1 MSLGNAINQGLDHS
15 ILDAE
20 QSGKLEDAEI
30 QRLVELSQATQYQ
43 RSERIPLKSAEAFA
57 PRSLVSI
64 AMDAQRRRED
74 EMRQAAAEAE
84 QQAAGDPASEPAG
97 DPAVDPAVDDA
108 VPNADD
114 ASVTSGGDAPSSSNQ
129 SQTADADNPDATGDA
144 ADAKDGESAAT
155 EEDAPANE
163 AEETALP
170 ASTADF
176 NAGRAEGLEEGH
188 KSGFEEG
195 HAKGLAEGRAA
206 GSAEASAQ
214 LERAIQAFE
223 TATGSLAALS
233 EIDSGAL
240 SDSLRSAVLQ
250 MAGARAGQVIAEM
263 PAGFV
268 ARIETMINS
277 IRTAS
282 GAPVIRLNAADLA
295 AIEPLIETRE
305 KLAHCRFV
313 ADPNLAHGDLSVTVG
328 NIGIDDF
335 LVEETPPAEVDV
347 SLRQPEVAAMQD
359 DIRTVSAPD
368 SVQKDDMAEVAAS
381 PQAPINEGGA
391 VGDVAEAATS
401 ADAASDDVM
410 AEVAADAET
419 EAVADIKTEIAAE
432 TEAVV
437 DAETE
442 AVVDAPSASDGTDD
456 V

>member
-313 ADPNLAHGDLSVTVG
+313 ADPNLANGDLSVTVG

-347 SLRQPEVAAMQD
+347 SLRQPEVTAMQD

-368 SVQKDDMAEVAAS
+368 SVQKDD
-381 PQAPINEGGA
+381 
-391 VGDVAEAATS
+391 
-401 ADAASDDVM
+401 M

>member
-97 DPAVDPAVDDA
+97 DPAVDDA

-114 ASVTSGGDAPSSSNQ
+114 ASVTSGGDAPSSSTQ
-129 SQTADADNPDATGDA
+129 SQTADAENPDATGDA

-282 GAPVIRLNAADLA
+282 GAPVIRLIAADLA

>member
-97 DPAVDPAVDDA
+97 DPAVDDA

-114 ASVTSGGDAPSSSNQ
+114 ASVTSGGDAPSSSTQ
-129 SQTADADNPDATGDA
+129 SQTADAENPDATGDA

>member
-20 QSGKLEDAEI
+20 QSGKLKDAEI

-43 RSERIPLKSAEAFA
+43 RSDRIPLKSAEAFA

-97 DPAVDPAVDDA
+97 DPAVDDA

-114 ASVTSGGDAPSSSNQ
+114 ASVTSGGDAPSSSTQ
-129 SQTADADNPDATGDA
+129 SQTTDADNSDATGDA
-144 ADAKDGESAAT
+144 ADAKDGDSAAT
-155 EEDAPANE
+155 EDDAPANE

-268 ARIETMINS
+268 ARIEAMINS

-313 ADPNLAHGDLSVTVG
+313 ADPNLANGDLSVTVG

-335 LVEETPPAEVDV
+335 LVEETPLAEVDV
-347 SLRQPEVAAMQD
+347 SPRQPEVTAMQD

-368 SVQKDDMAEVAAS
+368 SVQKDD
-381 PQAPINEGGA
+381 
-391 VGDVAEAATS
+391 
-401 ADAASDDVM
+401 M

-437 DAETE
+437 DA
-442 AVVDAPSASDGTDD
+442 PSASDGTDD